1 MKTLLSCDQVF
12 ETLTRGPFPAGGPDD
27 EAVELHLAGCHEC
40 RCLAEALRPAA
51 TLFHESLS
59 AVEQER
65 LPSYDG
71 LLARNA
77 NEAIAEKPTDP
88 RFAPRGAMTCGW
100 SQAMQFGSAML
111 LGISLCLALIMV
123 SGRFVGPTSSRRDLA
138 ALPMVRA
145 VYHPHAGQLLKL
157 ASEKLPGVCFP
168 SDWKEEALAKTKLD
182 CCSRCHAPG
191 AAERKGCDQAWNH
204 ACTRCHQAEPT
215 QEPSPRLF
223 AVLQQSCA
231 ACHDS

>member
-12 ETLTRGPFPAGGPDD
+12 ETLTRGPFPMGGPDD
-27 EAVELHLAGCHEC
+27 DAVELHLAGCHEC

-59 AVEQER
+59 AVEQEQ

-71 LLARNA
+71 LLAQIA
-77 NEAIAEKPTDP
+77 KEAIAEHPVDP
-88 RFAPRGAMTCGW
+88 RFAPRGLMTCGW

-111 LGISLCLALIMV
+111 LGISLCLALMMI
-123 SGRFVGPTSSRRDLA
+123 SGGFVGPTTSRRDLA
-138 ALPMVRA
+138 ALPVVRA
-145 VYHPHAGQLLKL
+145 VYHPHAERLLQL
-157 ASEKLPGVCFP
+157 ASEKLPAVCFP
-168 SDWKEEALAKTKLD
+168 PDWKEEAIAKMKLA
-182 CCSRCHAPG
+182 CCSQCHAPG
-191 AAERKGCDQAWNH
+191 AAARNECGQHWNH
-204 ACTRCHQAEPT
+204 ACTRCHQAEPA
-215 QEPSPRLF
+215 QAPSPRLF